1 MFLSHN
7 QPMRDK
13 TSFKILVTSEKGG
26 VGKSTIS
33 ANLAAF
39 FKTQGKSVTLLDFD
53 NHGSSSNWLTRA
65 PNIGVVIQHKPL
77 PLDQGG
83 NRSLLE
89 VRLHLRRAAVSSDV
103 VISDLT
109 WSNSIAGELMF
120 EYDLV
125 IVPTSLSE
133 IELAATVGFLN
144 HHRWVFDSAIHA
156 PPLLLLSPTRVQPE
170 QMNSDIFSRQRF
182 PVRFILSPPIL
193 EAQSAKNMF
202 ERGYLMDMPDA
213 CGCSFVEFGK
223 AVMEANG
230 ISEANTRIRQMHKTA
245 TTPRRSLLDQPNSIS
260 NRDLL
265 LVRHRAHQVGKAEPI
280 FAPTQETEPS
290 KPVIGQ
296 FVTRLL
302 KKLATDTA

>member
-1 MFLSHN
+1 
-7 QPMRDK
+7 MREK
-13 TSFKILVTSEKGG
+13 ASFKILVTSQKGG

-33 ANLAAF
+33 ANLAAYL
-39 FKTQGKSVTLLDFD
+39 KSQGRSVTLLDFD
-53 NHGSSSNWLTRA
+53 NHGSSSSWLTRA
-65 PNIGVVIQHKPL
+65 PNVGVVIQHKPL

-83 NRSLLE
+83 NRSLLDA
-89 VRLHLRRAAVSSDV
+89 RLYLRRAAASTDV

-125 IVPTSLSE
+125 IVPTSVSE

-144 HHRWVFDSAIHA
+144 HHRWVFDSAIHT
-156 PPLLLLSPTRVQPE
+156 PPMLLLSPTRVLAE

-182 PVRFILSPPIL
+182 PVRFILPPPIL

-213 CGCSFVEFGK
+213 CGQSFVEFGK
-223 AVMEANG
+223 AVMEAQT
-230 ISEANTRIRQMHKTA
+230 ISEANKRIRQMQRTA
-245 TTPRRSLLDQPNSIS
+245 TQPRRSVLDRPNSLS

-265 LVRHRAHQVGKAEPI
+265 LARHRAHKANQMGAPV
-280 FAPTQETEPS
+280 FAPPKKQEIQQPA
-290 KPVIGQ
+290 IGSLVSR
-296 FVTRLL
+296 FLS
-302 KKLATDTA
+302 KLAAGVA

>member
-1 MFLSHN
+1 
-7 QPMRDK
+7 MREK
-13 TSFKILVTSEKGG
+13 ASFKVLVTSQKGG

-33 ANLAAF
+33 ANLAAYL
-39 FKTQGKSVTLLDFD
+39 KSQGRSVTLLDFD
-53 NHGSSSNWLTRA
+53 NHGSSSSWLTRA
-65 PNIGVVIQHKPL
+65 PNVGVVIQHKPL

-83 NRSLLE
+83 NRSLLDA
-89 VRLHLRRAAVSSDV
+89 RLYLRRAAASTDV

-125 IVPTSLSE
+125 IVPTSVSE

-144 HHRWVFDSAIHA
+144 HHRWVFDSAIHT
-156 PPLLLLSPTRVQPE
+156 PPMLLLSPTRVLAE

-182 PVRFILSPPIL
+182 PVRFILPPPIL

-213 CGCSFVEFGK
+213 CGQSFVEFGK
-223 AVMEANG
+223 AVMEAQT
-230 ISEANTRIRQMHKTA
+230 ISEANKRIRQMQRTA
-245 TTPRRSLLDQPNSIS
+245 TQPRRSVLDRPNSLS

-265 LVRHRAHQVGKAEPI
+265 LARHRAHKANQMGSAVL
-280 FAPTQETEPS
+280 APAKPQEIQQPA
-290 KPVIGQ
+290 IGSLVSR
-296 FVTRLL
+296 FLN
-302 KKLATDTA
+302 KLAAGVA